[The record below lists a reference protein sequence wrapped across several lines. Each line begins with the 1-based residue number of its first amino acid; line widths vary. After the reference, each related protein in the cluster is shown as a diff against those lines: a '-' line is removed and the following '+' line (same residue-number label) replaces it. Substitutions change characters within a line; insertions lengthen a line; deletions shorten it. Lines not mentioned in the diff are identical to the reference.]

1 MDLKIVKEEIKKN
14 MIERNI
20 STEQLAKILDIK
32 IRSLQTYMSKNGKI
46 PISILKKMA
55 KNNFFD
61 VKNIVNTEFSDIE
74 KKIKNKKEE
83 LEKLDYELYLKKLE
97 YEKLERTSGARSKI
111 TWACIDIQ
119 KYLSNKIIEI
129 GSIYNLADKTIRLT
143 SANALKQLS
152 IHLKTLATNVDDI
165 VNNNNN
171 EINMEGEKMNNYDD
185 PNKKY
190 NIIPQKYNFD
200 MFDEADKTKILTY
213 KVGQIVPRILQ
224 DLDLYEGYFSARKV
238 SLLINGKKDK
248 RENYNM
254 KNYIDEYSS
263 YFKNLTN
270 NITIVLTDIFEE
282 IIDDMLSYN
291 KNSNRKQ
298 LFFTSLNTIF
308 GQQLFFTIAVI
319 SIGEYLLKTTN
330 CIENGQYLELVL
342 RAKKELSKK
351 IKDIFKKMN
360 RNEYTEEEAK
370 TIFKNLIEEKVQ
382 EKIKFDLET
391 HNRVRVE
398 EKLFEM
404 CDEKS
409 MNDFIISIVDN
420 AREKITHNSRLFA
433 MSDIDTT
440 KKMF

>member
-46 PISILKKMA
+46 PVSILKKMA

-61 VKNIVNTEFSDIE
+61 VKNIVNTEFSNIE

-165 VNNNNN
+165 VNNNN

-248 RENYNM
+248 REN
-254 KNYIDEYSS
+254 
-263 YFKNLTN
+263 
-270 NITIVLTDIFEE
+270 
-282 IIDDMLSYN
+282 
-291 KNSNRKQ
+291 
-298 LFFTSLNTIF
+298 
-308 GQQLFFTIAVI
+308 
-319 SIGEYLLKTTN
+319 
-330 CIENGQYLELVL
+330 
-342 RAKKELSKK
+342 
-351 IKDIFKKMN
+351 
-360 RNEYTEEEAK
+360 
-370 TIFKNLIEEKVQ
+370 
-382 EKIKFDLET
+382 
-391 HNRVRVE
+391 
-398 EKLFEM
+398 
-404 CDEKS
+404 
-409 MNDFIISIVDN
+409 
-420 AREKITHNSRLFA
+420 
-433 MSDIDTT
+433 
-440 KKMF
+440 

>member
-46 PISILKKMA
+46 PVSILKKMA

-61 VKNIVNTEFSDIE
+61 VKNIVNTEFSNIE
-74 KKIKNKKEE
+74 KKIKNKTEE

-165 VNNNNN
+165 INNNN

-291 KNSNRKQ
+291 KNNNRKQ

-370 TIFKNLIEEKVQ
+370 TIFKKLI
-382 EKIKFDLET
+382 
-391 HNRVRVE
+391 
-398 EKLFEM
+398 
-404 CDEKS
+404 
-409 MNDFIISIVDN
+409 
-420 AREKITHNSRLFA
+420 
-433 MSDIDTT
+433 
-440 KKMF
+440 

>member
-165 VNNNNN
+165 VNNN

>member
-1 MDLKIVKEEIKKN
+1 
-14 MIERNI
+14 
-20 STEQLAKILDIK
+20 
-32 IRSLQTYMSKNGKI
+32 
-46 PISILKKMA
+46 
-55 KNNFFD
+55 
-61 VKNIVNTEFSDIE
+61 
-74 KKIKNKKEE
+74 
-83 LEKLDYELYLKKLE
+83 
-97 YEKLERTSGARSKI
+97 
-111 TWACIDIQ
+111 
-119 KYLSNKIIEI
+119 
-129 GSIYNLADKTIRLT
+129 
-143 SANALKQLS
+143 
-152 IHLKTLATNVDDI
+152 
-165 VNNNNN
+165 
-171 EINMEGEKMNNYDD
+171 
-185 PNKKY
+185 
-190 NIIPQKYNFD
+190 
-200 MFDEADKTKILTY
+200 
-213 KVGQIVPRILQ
+213 
-224 DLDLYEGYFSARKV
+224 
-238 SLLINGKKDK
+238 
-248 RENYNM
+248 M
-254 KNYIDEYSS
+254 KNYIDKYSS

-291 KNSNRKQ
+291 KNNNRKQ

-420 AREKITHNSRLFA
+420 AREKVTHNSRLFA
-433 MSDIDTT
+433 ISDVDTT

>member
-165 VNNNNN
+165 VNNNN

-248 RENYNM
+248 
-254 KNYIDEYSS
+254 
-263 YFKNLTN
+263 
-270 NITIVLTDIFEE
+270 
-282 IIDDMLSYN
+282 
-291 KNSNRKQ
+291 
-298 LFFTSLNTIF
+298 
-308 GQQLFFTIAVI
+308 
-319 SIGEYLLKTTN
+319 
-330 CIENGQYLELVL
+330 
-342 RAKKELSKK
+342 
-351 IKDIFKKMN
+351 
-360 RNEYTEEEAK
+360 
-370 TIFKNLIEEKVQ
+370 
-382 EKIKFDLET
+382 
-391 HNRVRVE
+391 
-398 EKLFEM
+398 
-404 CDEKS
+404 
-409 MNDFIISIVDN
+409 
-420 AREKITHNSRLFA
+420 EKIT
-433 MSDIDTT
+433 I
-440 KKMF
+440 

>member
-46 PISILKKMA
+46 PVSILKKMA

-61 VKNIVNTEFSDIE
+61 VKNIVNTEFSNIE

-165 VNNNNN
+165 VNNNN

-224 DLDLYEGYFSARKV
+224 DLDLYEGYCSARKV

-291 KNSNRKQ
+291 KNNNRKQ

-420 AREKITHNSRLFA
+420 AREKVTHNSRLFA
-433 MSDIDTT
+433 MSDVDTT

>member
-1 MDLKIVKEEIKKN
+1 MDLKIVKKEIKKN

-46 PISILKKMA
+46 PVSILKKMA
-55 KNNFFD
+55 KNNFFNI
-61 VKNIVNTEFSDIE
+61 KNTVTIEFSNIE
-74 KKIKNKKEE
+74 KEIKNKKEE

-129 GSIYNLADKTIRLT
+129 GSIYNLSDKTIRLT
-143 SANALKQLS
+143 STNALKQLS
-152 IHLKTLATNVDDI
+152 IHLKTLAANVDDI
-165 VNNNNN
+165 VNSNN

-200 MFDEADKTKILTY
+200 MFDEVDKTKILTY

-291 KNSNRKQ
+291 KNNSRKQ

-360 RNEYTEEEAK
+360 RDEYTEEEAK